1 MRVQCGPRS
10 NLPST
15 SLSSLGPVLMK
26 DQHIQE
32 VNRGILPKWANH
44 QTTVQ
49 QVLRQVDLERKEQQ
63 GMGLQVV
70 SEWACLRILLEHT
83 GDSEDAEGCWR
94 KQEAGWGL
102 WASTR
107 GRDGSHKGS
116 KLSSMHIL
124 ILKRARPDLRLTPQE
139 RNVFA
144 FLSFDTI

>member
-1 MRVQCGPRS
+1 MG
-10 NLPST
+10 
-15 SLSSLGPVLMK
+15 
-26 DQHIQE
+26 H
-32 VNRGILPKWANH
+32 H

-49 QVLRQVDLERKEQQ
+49 QVLGQVDLERKEQQ

-124 ILKRARPDLRLTPQE
+124 ILKRAGPDLRLTPQE